1 MADDLFSVSGQVVL
15 VSGASR
21 GIGRAIA
28 EGFAQRE
35 ATVIITGREPET
47 LNQAAQAMGKNV
59 HAVVCDVAKQDDIH
73 RLVDKVL
80 KEHVRIDT
88 LINVA
93 GVNRRMPA
101 ERLKVE
107 DYDFILD
114 INLKGPF
121 LLSLAAGKAMLERKK
136 GNQINIVSLN
146 NDRPLKGVMPYAVS
160 KAGLGH
166 MTKSLALE
174 WGDRGIRVNAIAP
187 GFVLTDLTKKLW
199 SQPKMM
205 DWGMAN
211 TPLKRLGQPEDMVG
225 ASIFLASEASAFMT
239 GQVIYVDGGFG
250 CGLAW
255 PIDFGIQ

>member
-1 MADDLFSVSGQVVL
+1 MTDPLFSVAGQVVL

-28 EGFAQRE
+28 QGFSQRE
-35 ATVIITGREPET
+35 ATVVITGRESDT
-47 LNQAAQAMGKNV
+47 LARTAKELGGNV
-59 HAVVCDVAKQDDIH
+59 HYIVCDVAKKDDID
-73 RLVDKVL
+73 RCVDRVIKD
-80 KEHVRIDT
+80 HGRIDT

-121 LLSLAAGKAMLERKK
+121 LLSLAAGRAMLERKQ

-199 SQPKMM
+199 SQPTMR
-205 DWGMAN
+205 DWGLAN
-211 TPLKRLGQPEDMVG
+211 TPLKRLGQPEDMIG
-225 ASIFLASEASAFMT
+225 AAIFLASNASSFMT
-239 GQVIYVDGGFG
+239 GQVVYVDGGFG

-255 PIDFGIQ
+255 PIDFGNQ